1 MYNSHSKYFFELF
14 SKKDKCTHFFLYIYC
29 QLFIMLS
36 ILFFLV
42 FNHKHIKMLDYL
54 IEMFKPKKANTIE
67 KQGDIMKVKTKKQ
80 NNLSEN
86 SPVENKKT
94 VVQIMSSQ
102 IRIHEHTGLPISD
115 PIPIPIRKYKGLTF

>member
-1 MYNSHSKYFFELF
+1 
-14 SKKDKCTHFFLYIYC
+14 
-29 QLFIMLS
+29 ML

-42 FNHKHIKMLDYL
+42 FDHKRIKMLDYL
-54 IEMFKPKKANTIE
+54 IEMFKPKKSNIIE

-80 NNLSEN
+80 NNLSDN

-94 VVQIMSSQ
+94 IVQIMSSQ

-115 PIPIPIRKYKGLTF
+115 PIPILTRKYKGLIF